1 MNIHSNM
8 KIRNFP
14 HYQQLES
21 ADCGPACLRM
31 IAKYYGKLYS
41 LEMLREHSFISR
53 EGVSMLGISDAAE
66 FIGMHTLGVRITFE
80 QLAKETIFPCILH
93 WNQNHFVVCY
103 GIKKSRFSDSYH
115 IYIADPASQKICFNK
130 EDFCKCWISTKAFGK
145 DCGTALLL
153 EPGVNFG
160 NIEDEFQVKEK
171 SISSF
176 VKYLLPYKKLFLQLL
191 LGMLL
196 GSLLQLIFPFLTQA
210 MVDIGIGNKDMGVI
224 TLILIAQ
231 LMLFISQLTVGY
243 IRSWI
248 LLHINSRIDISLISD
263 FLQKLTN
270 MPLQFFDSKKTGDIM
285 QRMGDHGRIKE
296 FLMGNSFSILFSLV
310 NFLVFMIILAYF
322 NSRILLIFMIGNSL
336 YVIWILFFMRYR
348 RELDAK
354 RFNLSSTEQS
364 RIIQLIQGM
373 QDIKLNNCEKQKRW
387 EWERIQVKLF
397 KVSVKGLTIGQ
408 IQQAGS
414 AFFTQTTNIIISFI
428 AAKLVV
434 NGDMTLGMMMS
445 LTYIIG
451 QISAPIG
458 DFIGFAHALQDAKIS
473 MERLNEIH
481 AQEDEEDNIENKLS
495 KIPKDGTIHVNN
507 LTFSYSGADRDYA
520 LKDVTITIPEGKVT
534 AIVGESGSGKT
545 TLIKLLQGFYQPNIG
560 CIKVGNVNLNCINP
574 HVWRK
579 STGSVMQESF
589 IFSDTIARNIA
600 LSTENIDVER
610 LYESAVLA
618 NADEFIAALPL
629 SYNTKIGMEGNG
641 ISQGQRQRLLIAR
654 AIYKNPKYLFFDEA
668 TNSLDATNERIIME
682 NLNRIFRN
690 RTVVIAAHRLSTV
703 MNADNIVVMKKG
715 EIVEQGTHKDLV
727 AQKGDYYTLVKN
739 QLELSK

>member
-1 MNIHSNM
+1 MHIST
-8 KIRNFP
+8 FP
-14 HYQQLES
+14 HYHQQES

-31 IAKYYGKLYS
+31 IAKYYGHQYS

-66 FIGMHTLGVRITFE
+66 FLGMHTLGVKVTFE
-80 QLAKETIFPCILH
+80 QLTNEAMLPCILH

-103 GIKKSRFSDSYH
+103 GIKKKRFSDDYK
-115 IYIADPASQKICFNK
+115 IYIADPASQKLVYNK
-130 EDFCKCWISTKAFGK
+130 DEFCKCWLSTKVSGK

-160 NIEDEFQVKEK
+160 NVEDEYKAREK
-171 SISSF
+171 SFVSF
-176 VKYLLPYKKLFLQLL
+176 VKYFLPYKKLFFQLL
-191 LGMLL
+191 LGMVL

-210 MVDIGIGNKDMGVI
+210 MVDVGIGNKDLGII

-231 LMLFISQLTVGY
+231 LVLFISQLSVGY

-263 FLQKLTN
+263 FLQKLTS
-270 MPLQFFDSKKTGDIM
+270 MPLHFFDSKKTGDIM
-285 QRMGDHGRIKE
+285 QRIGDHGRIKS
-296 FLMGNSFSILFSLV
+296 FLMGNSISILFSLV
-310 NFLVFMIILAYF
+310 NFIVFMFILAYF
-322 NSRILLIFMIGNSL
+322 DFRILLIFTVGNSL
-336 YVIWILFFMRYR
+336 YVMWVLFFMRYR

-364 RIIQLIQGM
+364 RVIQLIQGM

-387 EWERIQVKLF
+387 EWERIQVRLF

-408 IQQAGS
+408 IQQSGS
-414 AFFTQTTNIIISFI
+414 AFFTQATNIIISFI
-428 AAKLVV
+428 AARAVV
-434 NGDMTLGMMMS
+434 EGDMTLGMMMS

-451 QISAPIG
+451 QVSAPIN
-458 DFIGFAHALQDAKIS
+458 DFIGFAHAMQDAKIS

-481 AQEDEEDNIENKLS
+481 SQEDEEHDIEHKLATV
-495 KIPKDGTIHVNN
+495 PKNGTIQVDN
-507 LTFSYSGADRDYA
+507 LTYSYSGAERDYA
-520 LKDVTITIPEGKVT
+520 LKGISLTIPEGKVT

-545 TLIKLLQGFYQPNIG
+545 TLIKLLQGFYKPNDG
-560 CIKVGNVNLNCINP
+560 TIKVGGVNLDNINP

-579 STGSVMQESF
+579 STGGVMQESF
-589 IFSDTIARNIA
+589 IFSDTIAKNIA
-600 LSTENIDVER
+600 LSTDDVDVER
-610 LYESAVLA
+610 LYESALLA
-618 NADEFIAALPL
+618 NADEFISALPL
-629 SYNTKIGMEGNG
+629 SYNTRIGMEGCG
-641 ISQGQRQRLLIAR
+641 VSQGQRQRLLIAR

-682 NLNRIFRN
+682 NLHKIFEN

-703 MNADNIVVMKKG
+703 MDADNIVVMKKG
-715 EIVEQGTHKDLV
+715 KIVEQGTHRELVDL
-727 AQKGDYYTLVKN
+727 KGHYYTLVKN
-739 QLELSK
+739 QLELGQ